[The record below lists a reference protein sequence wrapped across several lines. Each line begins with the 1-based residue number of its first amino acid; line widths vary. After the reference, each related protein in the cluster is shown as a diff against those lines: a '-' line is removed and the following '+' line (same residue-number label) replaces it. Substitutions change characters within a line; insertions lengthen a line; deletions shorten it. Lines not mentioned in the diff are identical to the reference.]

1 MDIWANLPTMVVCY
15 LYILA
20 LIFISGKITRNS
32 SQLRRKF
39 LHAMIGNLPLLMPF
53 FTERLFPF
61 LVACP
66 FIVVTL
72 LVSPFSPWQTLTSRL
87 KGLNEIT
94 LEGNNIGL
102 ILYAISYSL
111 LALLFGLRPYV
122 VAAGIL
128 PMAYGDSL
136 AAILGISYGKHKLR
150 FSHGKSVEGCIGMF
164 LGSLFSLLVG
174 IYYFSRFYT
183 FSFASQF
190 TPIIGVA
197 LASTMIEV
205 VSPKGT
211 DNLTVPLLGSIIFI
225 LLGGGA

>member
-39 LHAMIGNLPLLMPF
+39 LHSMIGNLPLLMPF

-150 FSHGKSVEGCIGMF
+150 FSHDKSVEGCIGMF

-183 FSFASQF
+183 FQSN
-190 TPIIGVA
+190 
-197 LASTMIEV
+197 
-205 VSPKGT
+205 KW
-211 DNLTVPLLGSIIFI
+211 
-225 LLGGGA
+225 